1 MMAEIKLMG
10 RWSTEGIEVTDP
22 GLKGYIN
29 LKPVL
34 VPRSGGRHASQQF
47 YKSNISILERLM
59 NHLFVPGH
67 RGKKHLRSS
76 GQAGG
81 KSTTA
86 WKIVKDTLIILEK
99 RSKKNPLEIL
109 VRAIENAALREEIT
123 SFQVGGI
130 MVRKAVITAPQRR
143 IDLALRL
150 ITQAAYQKSSNK
162 KKTMAQA
169 LADEII
175 ASYNY
180 DSANSVAIKE
190 KERIEREAAGAR

>member
-1 MMAEIKLMG
+1 MAEIKVMG
-10 RWSTEGIEVTDP
+10 RWGTEGIEVKDP

-34 VPRSGGRHASQQF
+34 VPRSAGRHAKQQF
-47 YKSNISILERLM
+47 YKSNLNIVERLM

-76 GQAGG
+76 GTVTG
-81 KSTTA
+81 KSSTA
-86 WKIVKDTLIILEK
+86 WNVMKDMLTILEK
-99 RSKKNPLEIL
+99 RSKKNPIEVL
-109 VRAIENAALREEIT
+109 VKAIENAALREEIT

-143 IDLALRL
+143 VDLALRL
-150 ITQAAYQKSSNK
+150 ITQAAYQKSFK
-162 KKTMAQA
+162 KKKKMAET

-175 ASYNY
+175 ACYNY

>member
-1 MMAEIKLMG
+1 MAEIKIMG
-10 RWSTEGIEVTDP
+10 RWSPEGIEITDP

-29 LKPVL
+29 LRPVM

-47 YKSNISILERLM
+47 YKSNISIVERLM

-76 GQAGG
+76 GHAGG
-81 KSTTA
+81 KSSTT
-86 WKIVKDTLIILEK
+86 WKIMKDTFTILEK
-99 RSKKNPLEIL
+99 RTKKNPLEVL
-109 VRAIENAALREEIT
+109 VKGIENAALREEIT
-123 SFQVGGI
+123 SFQMGGI
-130 MVRKAVITAPQRR
+130 IARKAVITAPQRR
-143 IDLALRL
+143 VDLALRL

-169 LADEII
+169 LAAEII
-175 ASYNY
+175 ACYDY
-180 DSANSVAIKE
+180 DSSNSVAIKE